1 MKKFSKITNQ
11 KVGQEPE
18 IKETPLT
25 EEDVFKLGVL
35 GLMDQLLIIRT
46 YGPVDRYL
54 RAGSIKITGQ
64 EMFLEALMDLM
75 NDKTLKDK
83 VKLLEGLKSRISD
96 WESLDKGIEEANSQ
110 IVQLNEA
117 NKGKML
123 NHRMKITN
131 LLRLYKDD
139 KESMMQQ
146 VDDIASKIK
155 NGEKAYWR
163 GLTAEQMASEGKF
176 PKTVLKQIA
185 DKFFFRA
192 KQLGYSK

>member
-11 KVGQEPE
+11 KVGEKPE
-18 IKETPLT
+18 VKETPLT
-25 EEDVFKLGVL
+25 EEDVFKSGVL
-35 GLMDQLLIIRT
+35 NLMDQLLTIRT

-54 RAGSIKITGQ
+54 RAGSIKIAGK

-75 NDKTLKDK
+75 SDKTLKDK

-96 WESLDKGIEEANSQ
+96 WESLDRGIEEANSQ
-110 IVQLNEA
+110 LLQLNEA

-123 NHRMKITN
+123 NHRMKIIS

-146 VDDIASKIK
+146 VDDMCIRIK
-155 NGEKAYWR
+155 NGEKAFWR

-176 PKTVLKQIA
+176 PKTILKEIS
-185 DKFFFRA
+185 DKFYFRA
-192 KQLGYSK
+192 KQLGYKK

>member
-11 KVGQEPE
+11 KVGEEPK

-25 EEDVFKLGVL
+25 EEDVFKSGVMD
-35 GLMDQLLIIRT
+35 LMDQLLVVRT

-54 RAGSIKITGQ
+54 RAGSIKIAGK

-75 NDKTLKDK
+75 SDKTLKDK
-83 VKLLEGLKSRISD
+83 VKLLEGLKSKISD
-96 WESLDKGIEEANSQ
+96 WESLDRGIEEANSLL
-110 IVQLNEA
+110 QLNEA

-123 NHRMKITN
+123 SHRMKITS

-155 NGEKAYWR
+155 NGEKAFWR
-163 GLTAEQMASEGKF
+163 ALTAEQMASEKKF
-176 PKTVLKQIA
+176 PKTILKEIA
-185 DKFFFRA
+185 DKFYFRA
-192 KQLGYSK
+192 KQLGYKK